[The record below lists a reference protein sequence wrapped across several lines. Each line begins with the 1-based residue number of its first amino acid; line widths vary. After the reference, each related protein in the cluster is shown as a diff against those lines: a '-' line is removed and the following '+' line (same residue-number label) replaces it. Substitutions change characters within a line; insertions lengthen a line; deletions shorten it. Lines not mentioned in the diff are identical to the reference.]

1 MNTIASWHTFLNC
14 GLFVILVFIAGLYC
28 ILVTRN
34 LMRVLIGLELLTKA
48 VTLLLIAGGFAA
60 GRTQLSQALVITLIV
75 IEVIVIAVM
84 AGVILSIYR
93 STGSLDASG
102 VKNLKG

>member
-1 MNTIASWHTFLNC
+1 MIALIVI
-14 GLFVILVFIAGLYC
+14 LFVAGLYC

-48 VTLLLIAGGFAA
+48 VTILLIVAGYAT
-60 GRTQLSQALVITLIV
+60 GRTALAQAILITLIM
-75 IEVIVIAVM
+75 IEVVVMAVI

-93 STGSLDASG
+93 HTGSLDASS
-102 VKNLKG
+102 VKSLKG

>member
-1 MNTIASWHTFLNC
+1 MNLNGMIA
-14 GLFVILVFIAGLYC
+14 VIIMLFIAGLYC

-48 VTLLLIAGGFAA
+48 VTLLLIVAGYVT
-60 GRTQLSQALVITLIV
+60 GRVALAQAIVITLIV
-75 IEVIVIAVM
+75 IEVVVIAVM

-93 STGSLDASG
+93 HTGSLDAQN
-102 VKNLKG
+102 VKTLKG

>member
-1 MNTIASWHTFLNC
+1 MIA
-14 GLFVILVFIAGLYC
+14 VIIILFIAGLYC

-48 VTLLLIAGGFAA
+48 VTLLLIVSGYAIGRAA
-60 GRTQLSQALVITLIV
+60 LAQSVVITLIV
-75 IEVIVIAVM
+75 IEVVVMAVM

-93 STGSLDASG
+93 HTGSLDASN
-102 VKNLKG
+102 VKSLKG

>member
-1 MNTIASWHTFLNC
+1 MIALIVI
-14 GLFVILVFIAGLYC
+14 LFVAGLYC

-48 VTLLLIAGGFAA
+48 VTLLLIAAGYAT
-60 GRTQLSQALVITLIV
+60 GRTALAQAIVITLIM
-75 IEVIVIAVM
+75 IEVVVIAVM

-93 STGSLDASG
+93 HTGSLDASN
-102 VKNLKG
+102 VKSLKG

>member
-1 MNTIASWHTFLNC
+1 MIA
-14 GLFVILVFIAGLYC
+14 VIIMLFIAGLYC

-48 VTLLLIAGGFAA
+48 VTLLLIVSGYVT
-60 GRTQLSQALVITLIV
+60 GRGALAQAIVITLIV
-75 IEVIVIAVM
+75 IEVVVIAVM

-93 STGSLDASG
+93 HTGSLDAQN
-102 VKNLKG
+102 VKTLKG

>member
-1 MNTIASWHTFLNC
+1 MTLNGMIA
-14 GLFVILVFIAGLYC
+14 VIIMLFIAGLYC

-48 VTLLLIAGGFAA
+48 VTLLLIVAGYVT
-60 GRTQLSQALVITLIV
+60 GRVALAQAIVITLIV
-75 IEVIVIAVM
+75 IEVVVIAVM

-93 STGSLDASG
+93 HTGSLDAQN
-102 VKNLKG
+102 VKTLKG

>member
-1 MNTIASWHTFLNC
+1 MIA
-14 GLFVILVFIAGLYC
+14 VIIMLFIAGLYC

-48 VTLLLIAGGFAA
+48 VTLLLIVSGYVT
-60 GRTQLSQALVITLIV
+60 GRGALAQAVVITLIV
-75 IEVIVIAVM
+75 IEVVVIAVM

-93 STGSLDASG
+93 HTGSLDAQN
-102 VKNLKG
+102 VKSLKG

>member
-1 MNTIASWHTFLNC
+1 MIA
-14 GLFVILVFIAGLYC
+14 VIIMLFIAGLYC

-48 VTLLLIAGGFAA
+48 VTLLLIVAGYIT
-60 GRTQLSQALVITLIV
+60 GRGALAQAVVITLIV
-75 IEVIVIAVM
+75 IEVVVIAVM

-93 STGSLDASG
+93 HTGSLDAENIKS
-102 VKNLKG
+102 LKG

>member
-1 MNTIASWHTFLNC
+1 MIALIVI
-14 GLFVILVFIAGLYC
+14 LFVAGLYC

-48 VTLLLIAGGFAA
+48 VTLLLIVAGYATGKTALA
-60 GRTQLSQALVITLIV
+60 QAIVITLIM
-75 IEVIVIAVM
+75 IEVVVIAVM

-93 STGSLDASG
+93 HTGSLDARNIKS
-102 VKNLKG
+102 LKG

>member
-1 MNTIASWHTFLNC
+1 MILN
-14 GLFVILVFIAGLYC
+14 GMISVIIMLFIAGLYC

-48 VTLLLIAGGFAA
+48 VTLLLIVAGYVT
-60 GRTQLSQALVITLIV
+60 GRVALAQAIVITLIV
-75 IEVIVIAVM
+75 IEVVVIAVM

-93 STGSLDASG
+93 YAGSLDAQN
-102 VKNLKG
+102 VKTLKG

>member
-1 MNTIASWHTFLNC
+1 MIALVVV
-14 GLFVILVFIAGLYC
+14 LFVAGLYC

-48 VTLLLIAGGFAA
+48 VTLLLIVAGYAT
-60 GRTQLSQALVITLIV
+60 GRVALAQAIVITLIM
-75 IEVIVIAVM
+75 IEVVVIAVM

-93 STGSLDASG
+93 HTGSLDASS
-102 VKNLKG
+102 VKSLKG

>member
-1 MNTIASWHTFLNC
+1 MIALIIV
-14 GLFVILVFIAGLYC
+14 LFAAGLYC

-48 VTLLLIAGGFAA
+48 VTLLLIVAGYAVGK
-60 GRTQLSQALVITLIV
+60 TALAQTIVITLIM
-75 IEVIVIAVM
+75 IEVVVIAVM

-93 STGSLDASG
+93 HTGSLDASS
-102 VKNLKG
+102 VKSLKG

>member
-1 MNTIASWHTFLNC
+1 VIALIIV
-14 GLFVILVFIAGLYC
+14 LFAAGLYC

-48 VTLLLIAGGFAA
+48 VTLLLIVAGYAVGK
-60 GRTQLSQALVITLIV
+60 TALAQTIVITLIM
-75 IEVIVIAVM
+75 IEVVVIAVM

-93 STGSLDASG
+93 HTGSLDASS
-102 VKNLKG
+102 VKSLKG

>member
-1 MNTIASWHTFLNC
+1 MIA
-14 GLFVILVFIAGLYC
+14 VIIMLFIAGLYC

-48 VTLLLIAGGFAA
+48 VTLLLIVAGYVT
-60 GRTQLSQALVITLIV
+60 GRMALAQAVVITLIV
-75 IEVIVIAVM
+75 IEVVVIAVM

-93 STGSLDASG
+93 HTGSLDAS
-102 VKNLKG
+102 NLKSLKG

>member
-1 MNTIASWHTFLNC
+1 MIA
-14 GLFVILVFIAGLYC
+14 VIIMLFIAGLYC

-48 VTLLLIAGGFAA
+48 VTLLLIVAGYIT
-60 GRTQLSQALVITLIV
+60 GRGALAQAIVITLIE
-75 IEVIVIAVM
+75 IEVVVIAVM

-93 STGSLDASG
+93 HTGSLDAENIKS
-102 VKNLKG
+102 LKG

>member
-1 MNTIASWHTFLNC
+1 MIA
-14 GLFVILVFIAGLYC
+14 VIIILFIAGLYC

-48 VTLLLIAGGFAA
+48 VTLLLIVAGYVT
-60 GRTQLSQALVITLIV
+60 GRLALAQSVVITLIV
-75 IEVIVIAVM
+75 IEVVVMAVM

-93 STGSLDASG
+93 HTGSLDASNI
-102 VKNLKG
+102 KTLKG

>member
-1 MNTIASWHTFLNC
+1 MIALIIV
-14 GLFVILVFIAGLYC
+14 LFVAGLYC

-48 VTLLLIAGGFAA
+48 VTLLLIVAGYAT
-60 GRTQLSQALVITLIV
+60 GRQALAQAIVITLIM
-75 IEVIVIAVM
+75 IEVVVIAVM
-84 AGVILSIYR
+84 AGVILSIFR
-93 STGSLDASG
+93 HTGSLDASN

>member
-1 MNTIASWHTFLNC
+1 MIALIVI
-14 GLFVILVFIAGLYC
+14 LFVAGLYC

-48 VTLLLIAGGFAA
+48 VTILLIVAGYAT
-60 GRTQLSQALVITLIV
+60 GRTALAQAIVITLIM
-75 IEVIVIAVM
+75 IEVVVMAVI

-93 STGSLDASG
+93 HTGSLDASS
-102 VKNLKG
+102 VKSLKG